1 MKKVKIVSLAALIG
15 TLSVTQ
21 TSCIG
26 SFSLTSKV
34 YQWNQSFGDKWVN
47 ELVFIV
53 LLIVPVYEISFFLDG
68 VILNSIEFW
77 TGTNPVALK
86 PGETESEIVEGTDGN
101 RYQITASKNQFT
113 VTALTGKNKGE
124 KQTLAYSPKKQQ
136 WTFTAHQTQ
145 HEVATIINR
154 DQLGN
159 IEYTTPYS
167 EQTQIANIFEN
178 QENLAAH

>member
-15 TLSVTQ
+15 MLSVTQ

-53 LLIVPVYEISFFLDG
+53 LLIVPVYEVSFFLDG

-101 RYQITASKNQFT
+101 QYQITASQNQFT
-113 VTALTGKNKGE
+113 VTALTGQNQGE
-124 KQTLAYSPKKQQ
+124 QQTLAYSTENQK
-136 WTFTAHQTQ
+136 WIFTTHQTE
-145 HEVATIINR
+145 HEVATILNR
-154 DQLGN
+154 DQQGN
-159 IEYTTPYS
+159 IQYTTPFHP
-167 EQTQIANIFEN
+167 QPLTANIFN
-178 QENLAAH
+178 QTENLANN